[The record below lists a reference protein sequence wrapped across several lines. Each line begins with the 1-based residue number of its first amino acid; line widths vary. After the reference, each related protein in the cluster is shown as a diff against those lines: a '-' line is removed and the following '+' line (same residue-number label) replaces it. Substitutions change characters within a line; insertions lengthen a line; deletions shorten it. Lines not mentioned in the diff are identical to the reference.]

1 MLKSLA
7 MSTSSWVRW
16 VAPVA
21 LPGCVWLVSCGGTS
35 SSGSSPGDA
44 SVDGAT
50 DGNAGG
56 EAGEED
62 GPPGDGSSNET
73 STTMEAGD
81 GGCTGT
87 GMTCRTCCRTTYTKG
102 YDKLV
107 TLELT
112 CACGATVCGPLDSG
126 IEEDA
131 GAADASV
138 LGTGACTTTCAS
150 KMTPDAT
157 CDKCLTQ
164 ATGTMA
170 NPGVC
175 YTDVATA
182 CMKDTDCTAYA
193 TCAMG
198 CAQ

>member
-1 MLKSLA
+1 MA
-7 MSTSSWVRW
+7 ISWMRW

-21 LPGCVWLVSCGGTS
+21 LPGCVWLVACGGSTS
-35 SSGSSPGDA
+35 SGANPGGDA
-44 SVDGAT
+44 SVDGAV
-50 DGNAGG
+50 DGSAGG

-62 GPPGDGSSNET
+62 GPANDVSTSET
-73 STTMEAGD
+73 STMEAGD

-87 GMTCRTCCRTTYTKG
+87 GTTCRTCCRTTYTKG

-107 TLELT
+107 TLELA

-126 IEEDA
+126 TEEDA

-138 LGTGACTTTCAS
+138 LGTGACTSTCAS
-150 KMTPDAT
+150 KMTPDTT

-175 YTDVATA
+175 YTDVSTA
-182 CMKDTDCTAYA
+182 CMKDTDCVAYA